1 MLKYDNRR
9 DILKPFEENREYMD
23 MRVKTGIEQYRK
35 GYGSIRLLD
44 GEGRPVK
51 GARLELKQ
59 KTHDFLHGANIF
71 MLDEMETPEKNEGY
85 KQMFAE
91 SFNLAT
97 VPFYWRDLEP
107 EQGRPRYARDSYK
120 IYRRPAPQLCVDFC
134 RANGITPK
142 AHCLN
147 YDPWSPDWV
156 RGAVPAQ
163 EIKRLLDKRF
173 GECAEW
179 FAKDI
184 PGWEVT
190 NETMC
195 NNGSATSFYME
206 DDFVRWSFD
215 CAERH
220 FPMNELII
228 NEATEHVWGDAHDYF
243 KGNRNKYLE
252 QCRLEIEHG
261 APIDAIGMQFHM
273 FFRAED
279 ELAKASYF
287 YNPVTLYQV
296 MDSYAKLGKPLQI
309 TEVTIPAY
317 SWEPEDEEI
326 QAEILKNLYSIW
338 FSHPAMEA
346 IIYWNLVDGYA
357 AFAPQGDMA
366 SGENYYA
373 GGLVRFDM
381 TKKPAYYALRDLFT
395 KTWHTETVTGTNDEG
410 VAAFNGFFGKYDLEI
425 TVDGKTI
432 RRDIHF
438 AKDGVRHLVVRL

>member
-1 MLKYDNRR
+1 MNREEYL
-9 DILKPFEENREYMD
+9 LKPFVDNADLMKD
-23 MRVKTGIEQYRK
+23 RVAAGIEANRK
-35 GYGSIRLLD
+35 GRVHFRVVD
-44 GEGRPVK
+44 KEGKPVP
-51 GARLELKQ
+51 GVRIQ
-59 KTHDFLHGANIF
+59 YNQRTHDFHYGANLF
-71 MLDEMETPEKNEGY
+71 MLDEFETGEKNAAYREVF
-85 KQMFAE
+85 KDHFNFAT
-91 SFNLAT
+91 L
-97 VPFYWRDLEP
+97 PFYWDTLEP
-107 EQGRPRYARDSYK
+107 EEGKPRYDKNSPK
-120 IYRRPAPQLCVDFC
+120 VYRRPAPDLCLEYC
-134 RANGITPK
+134 EANGITPK

-179 FAKDI
+179 FAGDI

-195 NNGSATSFYME
+195 NNGSATSFYMQ

-261 APIDAIGMQFHM
+261 APIDAIGMQYHM
-273 FFRAED
+273 FYRAED
-279 ELAKASYF
+279 ELARASYF
-287 YNPVTLYQV
+287 YNPVTLDQV
-296 MDSYAKLGKPLQI
+296 MDAYARLGKPLQI

-326 QAEILKNLYSIW
+326 QAEILKNLYAIW

-357 AFAPQGDMA
+357 AWAPQGDMT

-432 RRDIHF
+432 RRGIHF

>member
-1 MLKYDNRR
+1 
-9 DILKPFEENREYMD
+9 
-23 MRVKTGIEQYRK
+23 
-35 GYGSIRLLD
+35 
-44 GEGRPVK
+44 
-51 GARLELKQ
+51 
-59 KTHDFLHGANIF
+59 
-71 MLDEMETPEKNEGY
+71 
-85 KQMFAE
+85 
-91 SFNLAT
+91 
-97 VPFYWRDLEP
+97 
-107 EQGRPRYARDSYK
+107 
-120 IYRRPAPQLCVDFC
+120 
-134 RANGITPK
+134 
-142 AHCLN
+142 
-147 YDPWSPDWV
+147 
-156 RGAVPAQ
+156 
-163 EIKRLLDKRF
+163 
-173 GECAEW
+173 
-179 FAKDI
+179 
-184 PGWEVT
+184 
-190 NETMC
+190 
-195 NNGSATSFYME
+195 
-206 DDFVRWSFD
+206 
-215 CAERH
+215 
-220 FPMNELII
+220 
-228 NEATEHVWGDAHDYF
+228 
-243 KGNRNKYLE
+243 
-252 QCRLEIEHG
+252 
-261 APIDAIGMQFHM
+261 M

-279 ELAKASYF
+279 ELARASYF